1 MRRLLKI
8 RPNYQINFNQRGTS
22 KTEKKHLLIALGV
35 LTLAFA
41 ISFSGGFQGITNPAF
56 PLFLGISFLSVGTAF
71 LFHELAHR
79 KIARKYGCWAEFRM
93 WTWGLMMALVFS
105 MFGFVFAA
113 PGAVMIQG
121 NITKDQNGK
130 ISAAGPFTNWIV
142 GAVFLS
148 ISFALHLIGYGLLG
162 FIFAFV
168 SFVNLFIGGF
178 NLLPFGPLDGYKIF
192 SWNVK
197 YYFILAG
204 LIVGTLA
211 AGYILGPLSGFL

>member
-1 MRRLLKI
+1 M
-8 RPNYQINFNQRGTS
+8 S
-22 KTEKKHLLIALGV
+22 DTEKKHLLIALGA

-41 ISFSGGFQGITNPAF
+41 ISFSGGAQGITNPNF
-56 PLFLGISFLSVGTAF
+56 PMFLGISFLSVGTAF

-93 WTWGLMMALVFS
+93 WTWGLMMALIFS
-105 MFGFVFAA
+105 TFGFVFAA

-121 NITKDQNGK
+121 HISKNQNGK
-130 ISAAGPFTNWIV
+130 ISAAGPFTNWLV
-142 GAVFLS
+142 GAGFLAG
-148 ISFALHLIGYGLLG
+148 SFAFYLLAIPMLG

-192 SWNVK
+192 SWSVQN
-197 YYFILAG
+197 YLILLG
-204 LIVGTLA
+204 LIIGTLA
-211 AGYILGPLSGFL
+211 IGYIMGPLSAFI